1 MHKFLNRKN
10 WPTLATALLLAATVW
25 QLRQQGRIWFCDCQ
39 QPRFWTSEADGPHTS
54 QHLAD
59 PYTFS
64 HLQHGLVLF
73 WLLSWAAKKCGA
85 QVKWQWR
92 LVIALAIEA
101 GWEVFENTQFVID
114 RYREGTAA
122 LGYNG
127 DSITNS
133 VGDLLA
139 CGLGFYLAHR
149 LGWRGTWRL
158 FWVIEVGMLLT
169 IRDSLLLNVLMLVWP
184 IDTLRQWQMG

>member
-1 MHKFLNRKN
+1 M
-10 WPTLATALLLAATVW
+10 ALLLVATVY

-39 QPRFWTSEADGPHTS
+39 RPQFWTSQADGPHTS
-54 QHLAD
+54 QHLSD
-59 PYTFS
+59 PYSFS
-64 HLQHGLVLF
+64 HMQHGLVLF
-73 WLLSWAAKKCGA
+73 WMVGWLLRKCG
-85 QVKWQWR
+85 VHCKWQWR
-92 LVIALAIEA
+92 LAVVLAIEA
-101 GWEVFENTQFVID
+101 GWEIFENTQLVID

-149 LGWRGTWRL
+149 AGWRGTWLL
-158 FWVIEVGMLLT
+158 FWIVEIGMLIT

-184 IDTLRQWQMG
+184 LEAVRSWQMS